1 MKKAVLTL
9 TILLVFVATSFTQT
23 GQDKRF
29 SLSLTGG
36 FALTQM
42 DDTSNYRLTWD
53 YYAREITE
61 DNSFNI
67 KAESGVSFSGFF
79 SFLFSPN
86 FGLQLGFG
94 YLQPTVNTETD
105 FRLTYNDT
113 TESVTWPGDGK
124 LSVIPLSLNLLGR
137 YQKGNLGLFAS
148 GGATL
153 FMNTFS
159 ANTFSGIGIA
169 SRTSWIYCYWVWPY
183 IYCYYIYTYYI
194 DALKIPIRIN
204 EESWTAFGGNIGGGI
219 DYRFTESVGIILEAR
234 YFFCPEKT
242 FDWDW
247 QAGVYDSVIYEYF
260 TGVNFTEAYAE
271 LYEED
276 TTAVTVNPSF
286 FQFSIGIIIF
296 F

>member
-1 MKKAVLTL
+1 MKKAFLTL
-9 TILLVFVATSFTQT
+9 AILFIFVATSFAQAGT
-23 GQDKRF
+23 DKRF

-53 YYAREITE
+53 YYAYEITE

-113 TESVTWPGDGK
+113 TESLTWPGDGK

-137 YQKGNLGLFAS
+137 YQRGNLGLFAS

-159 ANTFSGIGIA
+159 ANSFSGIGIA
-169 SRTSWIYCYWVWPY
+169 SRYSGWYCYWSDVWWICYPY
-183 IYCYYIYTYYI
+183 YYYYI

-219 DYRFTESVGIILEAR
+219 DYKFTESVGIILEAR
-234 YFFCPEKT
+234 YFFCPKKT

-260 TGVNFTEAYAE
+260 TGVDFTEALAE